1 MIPELPRKGKA
12 KMAKRENGSGT
23 IIKRKYKHS
32 TKYVAY
38 GPAKY
43 DTDENDNVI
52 MSRDRIGTFLSMKD
66 AREAITD
73 YLKHPTT
80 KYSYTVRQVY
90 EEWKGS
96 AAFTDLDKSTKT
108 NWTTCWQKVC
118 DCKTVSMPDMFMR
131 DMNVGVIRDV
141 LDYYA
146 HEQLIHDK
154 EGNEVT
160 LPPLSKSYVTKLK
173 ALMTQLCSYAMEYHI
188 IDTNYASLAKLPKM
202 EAGKK
207 RALTDLEFATLEK
220 GWKTAT
226 GGDAC
231 YVLCY
236 TGLRVSELCQLTKFS
251 YDPKEKVLRGGLKTD
266 AGKDRVIPVHQN
278 IQPIIERWYNASTGP
293 LYPRPD
299 GKPYNKDT
307 FNVGVWKPCMKSLGL
322 PDDLTPHSARHT
334 FGTRMSAAGARP
346 EDIQR
351 IMGHADYSMTAN
363 VYINQDDASLKDAI
377 SKMA

>member
-1 MIPELPRKGKA
+1 
-12 KMAKRENGSGT
+12 MAKRENGSGT

-38 GPAKY
+38 GPARY
-43 DTDENDNVI
+43 DTDENDNVT
-52 MSRDRIGTFLSMKD
+52 MHRDKIGTFLSPKE
-66 AREAITD
+66 AREAIEA

-80 KYSYTVRQVY
+80 KYDYTVKQVY
-90 EEWKGS
+90 EEWKET
-96 AAFTDLDKSTKT
+96 AAFKDLTSATKT
-108 NWTTCWQKVC
+108 NWTTSWAKVC
-118 DCKTVSMPDMFMR
+118 DCKKPMLSETYMR
-131 DMNVGVIRDV
+131 DINVGVIRDL

-146 HEQLIHDK
+146 HERTELDSSGK
-154 EGNEVT
+154 TVT
-160 LPPLSKSYVTKLK
+160 VPPLSKSYITKIK

-188 IDTNYASLAKLPKM
+188 IDTNYASLAKIPKM
-202 EAGKK
+202 EAGKI
-207 RALTDLEFATLEK
+207 RAFTDLEFAKLEK
-220 GWKTAT
+220 GWQTAT

-251 YDPKEKVLRGGLKTD
+251 YDPKQKILRGGLKTD
-266 AGKDRVIPVHQN
+266 AGKDRVIPVHPK

-307 FNVGVWKPCMKSLGL
+307 FNIGVWKPCMKSLGL

-334 FGTRMSAAGARP
+334 FGTRMAASGARP

-363 VYINQDDASLKDAI
+363 VYINQDDASLKDAV

>member
-1 MIPELPRKGKA
+1 
-12 KMAKRENGSGT
+12 MAKRENGSGT
-23 IIKRKYKHS
+23 VIKRKYKHS

-38 GPAKY
+38 GPARY
-43 DTDENDNVI
+43 DTDENENVI
-52 MSRDRIGTFLSMKD
+52 LIRDKIGTFLSAKE
-66 AREAITD
+66 AREAITA

-80 KYSYTVRQVY
+80 KYAYTVRELY
-90 EEWKGS
+90 DEWKS
-96 AAFTDLDKSTKT
+96 TPSFTDLDKSTRT

-118 DCKTVSMPDMFMR
+118 SCGKLAIPDMFMR
-131 DMNVGVIRDV
+131 DMNVGTIRDL

-146 HEQLIHDK
+146 HEHIEVAEDGK
-154 EGNEVT
+154 EST

-202 EAGKK
+202 EAGKI
-207 RALTDLEFATLEK
+207 RAFSDLEFAKLEN
-220 GWKTAT
+220 GWQTAV

-236 TGLRVSELCQLTKFS
+236 TGLRVSELCKLTKFS
-251 YDPKEKVLRGGLKTD
+251 YDPKSKMLRGGLKTD
-266 AGKDRVIPVHQN
+266 AGKDRAIPVHPK
-278 IQPIIERWYNASTGP
+278 ILPIIERWYNASTGP

-299 GKPYNKDT
+299 GKAYNKDS
-307 FNVGVWKPCMKSLGL
+307 FSIGVWKPCMKSLGL

-334 FGTRMSAAGARP
+334 FGTRMSAAGVRP

-351 IMGHADYSMTAN
+351 IMGHTDYSMTAN
-363 VYINQDDASLKDAI
+363 VYINQDESTLKEAI
-377 SKMA
+377 AKMA